1 MRAISGARAGCSSS
15 VAGRA
20 NAAPRVPTKRPLARR
35 ALIAS
40 AAGPAGGPA
49 AGPPGDAGEEG
60 SLTLPVVSPDMDWRA
75 FRAQLVAATATTDE
89 ANSSADSSATP
100 APPRPT
106 SADGDALWAHRI
118 AEPERGCLLVA
129 HPLMFSNAQTYF
141 SQVRERVERREV
153 G

>member
-1 MRAISGARAGCSSS
+1 
-15 VAGRA
+15 
-20 NAAPRVPTKRPLARR
+20 
-35 ALIAS
+35 
-40 AAGPAGGPA
+40 
-49 AGPPGDAGEEG
+49 
-60 SLTLPVVSPDMDWRA
+60 MDWRA